1 MLAAAALNNPT
12 EMPQDI
18 RWMNTASA
26 VLAALAVALLL
37 CVGLVKLSRHPYF
50 NVQRL
55 QLDGELMRNNL
66 PMVRAN
72 AVPRL
77 KGGYFNQDLAKA
89 REAFEAVPWVRRA
102 TVRRV
107 WPGELR
113 VTLEEHRPAAYW
125 RHEDRDDELVNTFG
139 EVFDANLGDVEDE
152 TLPTLVA
159 PVNPSADQARQMLEM
174 LRRLQPEVQPLQAE
188 IDTLRLTDRGS
199 WSVLLDTGAD
209 LELGRGTPDE
219 VIERVQ
225 RFVRTL
231 PELNRQY
238 PSPLAHA
245 DLRYPEG
252 YAVRLRGVTTLQEA
266 DGKPAAARQP

>member
-37 CVGLVKLSRHPYF
+37 CAGLVKLARHPYF

-159 PVNPSADQARQMLEM
+159 PANPSADQAKEMLEM
-174 LRRLQPEVQPLQAE
+174 LRRLQPAVQPLQAE

>member
-1 MLAAAALNNPT
+1 MLAAAALTNPT

-26 VLAALAVALLL
+26 ALATLAVALLL

-50 NVQRL
+50 NVHL
-55 QLDGELMRNNL
+55 LKLDGELMRNNL
-66 PMVRAN
+66 ATVRAN

-77 KGGYFNQDLAKA
+77 RGGFFSQDLSKA

-113 VTLEEHRPAAYW
+113 ISLEEHRPAAYW

-152 TLPTLVA
+152 TLPTLAA
-159 PVNPSADQARQMLEM
+159 PANPSADQAKEM
-174 LRRLQPEVQPLQAE
+174 LDMLHPA
-188 IDTLRLTDRGS
+188 
-199 WSVLLDTGAD
+199 GAGA
-209 LELGRGTPDE
+209 LAGRD
-219 VIERVQ
+219 
-225 RFVRTL
+225 
-231 PELNRQY
+231 
-238 PSPLAHA
+238 
-245 DLRYPEG
+245 
-252 YAVRLRGVTTLQEA
+252 
-266 DGKPAAARQP
+266 